1 MTKKEFIEECER
13 QNAIRR
19 EQQFAASTL
28 EARSHREA
36 LARLKE
42 LGEAE

>member
-19 EQQFAASTL
+19 EQQFAASTV
-28 EARSHREA
+28 EAQSRGEA

-42 LGEAE
+42 MGEEE